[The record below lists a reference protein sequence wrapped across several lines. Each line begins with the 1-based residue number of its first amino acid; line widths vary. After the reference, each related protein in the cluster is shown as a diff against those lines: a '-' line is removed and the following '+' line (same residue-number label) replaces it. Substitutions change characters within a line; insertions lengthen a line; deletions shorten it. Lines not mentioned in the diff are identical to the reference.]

1 MVTTSSYNEKDIVVT
16 KGLEGLRLRPAMY
29 IGNLE
34 NGRFSILKEILDNAL
49 DEATSG
55 FSKKVGCILYD
66 DGKDSCLVYDEGRG
80 IPVGPH
86 PDEPEKSTMEIVF
99 TQLHAGGKLKKGA
112 YSSGSV
118 GTHGIGSSATNAL
131 SDYFQAW
138 TFRDGKWYTQT
149 YSKGIPTSKVTTIP
163 STKLPIPL
171 KKGTIVKFTPDSLI
185 LKKRLDT
192 IQVSEYMENC
202 SFLNSGV
209 IFELTDIRGNIK
221 TFKSK
226 GLIDFVKKITSST
239 DENGESTEKFE
250 NLGNPFIFSNEQ
262 VDVALQWFESED
274 SNLTSWVNSNKTIEG
289 GTHLNGLIRL
299 ITTSFGDFAK
309 KKNYKPEDLRVGLY
323 GGLNIKIAEPQ
334 FDSQTKEKLINPEAD
349 KMVFDILRK
358 DFLKYLEKN
367 KSFVK
372 RVIDRANEMRSI
384 YNKFANEKKALSKIK
399 TRGKQALP
407 PPSKFII
414 SNCKDDSLR
423 ELMICEG
430 DSAGGSARQARNPYY
445 QEILKLRGKILNTA
459 KAPLSKVYES
469 ADIVNILKALGFD
482 PINKEHRCRVG
493 KVIFLTDADVDGC
506 LDGDTRILT
515 LDGKNPTI
523 KELTE
528 KFEKDQ
534 QPFYVYSVDDNKNL
548 VVGKA
553 INPRITR
560 TVDKLIELTL
570 SNDEKIK
577 CTLDHKWLVNNPDKN
592 DPDLVWIGNLPYK
605 LAKDLTEKDSI
616 RSVYFENQ
624 ISRKDFRVISKRI
637 IEETK
642 KVYCLTVPKYHNFM
656 VDDGKG
662 NGICSANSH
671 ISTLLLTLIKM
682 YYPELLEQG
691 KVFAV
696 DAPLFIGK
704 TRTKTI
710 YGEDYQDLV
719 KKAGNEKIQSVTRLK
734 GWGESLNFDTLINT
748 DNGVKAI
755 QNITSER
762 VEIPSGNEKPVMLSL
777 YEEREC
783 RKIITREGYE
793 ISGNPE
799 HPFLV
804 LSKSGYLTWKKMKDI
819 DSRYD
824 YVAISRGN
832 KVFSESELFFDFK
845 PEIKKNYEI
854 DNFQFP
860 KQMTKDLARLLGYFI
875 GDGDGCKT
883 ISSGVYKDVAEDQIR
898 CIKSCFPQAN
908 PILEKQHICKD
919 GKPFYSITTCA
930 WAKKGVKKL
939 IGDFFNY
946 VGLKGVATTKEIPW
960 SILQSKKEYV
970 AEFLKGLFECDGY
983 VNNFKCEYYTASTKL
998 HDQVKLL
1005 LLNFGIITSSSKR
1018 KRRLNPF
1025 SGKTNNIPANTLF
1038 ITSEN
1043 IDIFWKE
1050 IGVVSKEKI
1059 GRYSLKKRNTNN
1071 DTIPYVKTVLES
1083 YDKYRI
1089 RKYQPL
1095 FKINGKSIKA
1105 LVSVKGLDQNLTYSK
1120 IQKKENFV
1128 EEVAKL
1134 DKNLAQ
1140 TLEYSIKNHIFWSP
1154 VVSNRK
1160 CSEKVK
1166 QADLSMPNSENS
1178 FEGHCY
1184 VANGFVVHNCD
1195 ANLLHDLAFNPNTRK
1210 LIRIKDVSGADF
1222 EYFKKIVGEDSEVR
1236 KQLLESL

>member
-1 MVTTSSYNEKDIVVT
+1 MVTSYNEKDIVVT

-118 GTHGIGSSATNAL
+118 GCFTGDTRLKLLDGTYPTFEELWKKWEKDHQKFWVFSKNIEKSKHDFQINQCYGVYRTKQVTKLAIITLDNGEVIKCTIDHPFMKYDGDYIEAKDIQPGQSLSGLHWKFDKDNYEVYRVYPSEKIEESSKRAQYKSFGKAVHRRVADLIGLKRQKSFEHIHHINHNRNDNRPENLQILNRSEHFWADQNDHKAHEIFHSHAHQNNSQIMKNLNIKYNLTKENTKKKMLKCAARAILTYGKLTAQTYDSCRGWCYPRYFTVVPLYFTEKDLEKNAYSYIQKHGKDYILKYKLEKDYPNSPVANIGNHQVASIKFIDCEPTWVYGMSVENDHNYLLAAGVFVKNTHGIGSSATNAL

-163 STKLPIPL
+163 STKLPISL
-171 KKGTIVKFTPDSLI
+171 KKGTIVKFTPDSSI
-185 LKKRLDT
+185 LKKRLDV

-209 IFELTDIRGNIK
+209 IFELIDIKGNLK

-226 GLIDFVKKITSST
+226 GLIDFVKKITSSI

-262 VDVALQWFESED
+262 VDVALQWFESDD

-459 KAPLSKVYES
+459 KAQLSKVYES
-469 ADIVNILKALGFD
+469 ADIINILKALGFD
-482 PINKEHRCRVG
+482 PVNKEHRCRVG
-493 KVIFLTDADVDGC
+493 KVIFLTDADVDG
-506 LDGDTRILT
+506 
-515 LDGKNPTI
+515 
-523 KELTE
+523 E
-528 KFEKDQ
+528 
-534 QPFYVYSVDDNKNL
+534 
-548 VVGKA
+548 
-553 INPRITR
+553 
-560 TVDKLIELTL
+560 
-570 SNDEKIK
+570 
-577 CTLDHKWLVNNPDKN
+577 
-592 DPDLVWIGNLPYK
+592 
-605 LAKDLTEKDSI
+605 
-616 RSVYFENQ
+616 
-624 ISRKDFRVISKRI
+624 
-637 IEETK
+637 
-642 KVYCLTVPKYHNFM
+642 
-656 VDDGKG
+656 
-662 NGICSANSH
+662 H

-704 TRTKTI
+704 TRTRTI
-710 YGEDYQDLV
+710 YGEDYQNLV

-734 GWGESLNFDTLINT
+734 GWGEAD
-748 DNGVKAI
+748 
-755 QNITSER
+755 
-762 VEIPSGNEKPVMLSL
+762 
-777 YEEREC
+777 
-783 RKIITREGYE
+783 
-793 ISGNPE
+793 
-799 HPFLV
+799 
-804 LSKSGYLTWKKMKDI
+804 
-819 DSRYD
+819 
-824 YVAISRGN
+824 
-832 KVFSESELFFDFK
+832 
-845 PEIKKNYEI
+845 
-854 DNFQFP
+854 
-860 KQMTKDLARLLGYFI
+860 
-875 GDGDGCKT
+875 
-883 ISSGVYKDVAEDQIR
+883 AE
-898 CIKSCFPQAN
+898 
-908 PILEKQHICKD
+908 
-919 GKPFYSITTCA
+919 
-930 WAKKGVKKL
+930 
-939 IGDFFNY
+939 
-946 VGLKGVATTKEIPW
+946 
-960 SILQSKKEYV
+960 
-970 AEFLKGLFECDGY
+970 
-983 VNNFKCEYYTASTKL
+983 
-998 HDQVKLL
+998 
-1005 LLNFGIITSSSKR
+1005 
-1018 KRRLNPF
+1018 
-1025 SGKTNNIPANTLF
+1025 
-1038 ITSEN
+1038 
-1043 IDIFWKE
+1043 
-1050 IGVVSKEKI
+1050 
-1059 GRYSLKKRNTNN
+1059 
-1071 DTIPYVKTVLES
+1071 
-1083 YDKYRI
+1083 
-1089 RKYQPL
+1089 
-1095 FKINGKSIKA
+1095 
-1105 LVSVKGLDQNLTYSK
+1105 
-1120 IQKKENFV
+1120 
-1128 EEVAKL
+1128 
-1134 DKNLAQ
+1134 
-1140 TLEYSIKNHIFWSP
+1140 
-1154 VVSNRK
+1154 
-1160 CSEKVK
+1160 
-1166 QADLSMPNSENS
+1166 
-1178 FEGHCY
+1178 
-1184 VANGFVVHNCD
+1184 
-1195 ANLLHDLAFNPNTRK
+1195 LLHDLAFNPATRK
-1210 LIRIKDVSGADF
+1210 LIRITNVSGADF
-1222 EYFKKIVGEDSEVR
+1222 EYFKKIVGEDSKVR

>member
-171 KKGTIVKFTPDSLI
+171 KKGTIVKFTPDPSI
-185 LKKRLDT
+185 LKKRLDI

-209 IFELTDIRGNIK
+209 IFELTDIKGNLK

-262 VDVALQWFESED
+262 VDIALQWFESD
-274 SNLTSWVNSNKTIEG
+274 ASNLTSWVNSNKTIEG

-423 ELMICEG
+423 ELMICLSGDTKILDVRGRSFKIRDLAENQPNEFYGFGVDEQTKEIRPTKLWNFRKTRENAELVRVHLDNDTYFDCTLDHRILCKDSKNGKFNIFYTEAKDLKPKQSLIGLKEDLNIIDVEFLTKHEDVYCCNSDTHNFFLKNGICVHNCEG

-469 ADIVNILKALGFD
+469 ADIINILKALGFD
-482 PINKEHRCRVG
+482 PVNKEHRCRVG
-493 KVIFLTDADVDGC
+493 KVIFLTDADVDG
-506 LDGDTRILT
+506 
-515 LDGKNPTI
+515 
-523 KELTE
+523 E
-528 KFEKDQ
+528 
-534 QPFYVYSVDDNKNL
+534 
-548 VVGKA
+548 
-553 INPRITR
+553 
-560 TVDKLIELTL
+560 
-570 SNDEKIK
+570 
-577 CTLDHKWLVNNPDKN
+577 
-592 DPDLVWIGNLPYK
+592 
-605 LAKDLTEKDSI
+605 
-616 RSVYFENQ
+616 
-624 ISRKDFRVISKRI
+624 
-637 IEETK
+637 
-642 KVYCLTVPKYHNFM
+642 
-656 VDDGKG
+656 
-662 NGICSANSH
+662 H

-704 TRTKTI
+704 TRTRTI

-734 GWGESLNFDTLINT
+734 GWGEAN
-748 DNGVKAI
+748 
-755 QNITSER
+755 
-762 VEIPSGNEKPVMLSL
+762 
-777 YEEREC
+777 
-783 RKIITREGYE
+783 
-793 ISGNPE
+793 
-799 HPFLV
+799 
-804 LSKSGYLTWKKMKDI
+804 
-819 DSRYD
+819 
-824 YVAISRGN
+824 
-832 KVFSESELFFDFK
+832 
-845 PEIKKNYEI
+845 
-854 DNFQFP
+854 
-860 KQMTKDLARLLGYFI
+860 
-875 GDGDGCKT
+875 
-883 ISSGVYKDVAEDQIR
+883 AE
-898 CIKSCFPQAN
+898 
-908 PILEKQHICKD
+908 
-919 GKPFYSITTCA
+919 
-930 WAKKGVKKL
+930 
-939 IGDFFNY
+939 
-946 VGLKGVATTKEIPW
+946 
-960 SILQSKKEYV
+960 
-970 AEFLKGLFECDGY
+970 
-983 VNNFKCEYYTASTKL
+983 
-998 HDQVKLL
+998 
-1005 LLNFGIITSSSKR
+1005 
-1018 KRRLNPF
+1018 
-1025 SGKTNNIPANTLF
+1025 
-1038 ITSEN
+1038 
-1043 IDIFWKE
+1043 
-1050 IGVVSKEKI
+1050 
-1059 GRYSLKKRNTNN
+1059 
-1071 DTIPYVKTVLES
+1071 
-1083 YDKYRI
+1083 
-1089 RKYQPL
+1089 
-1095 FKINGKSIKA
+1095 
-1105 LVSVKGLDQNLTYSK
+1105 
-1120 IQKKENFV
+1120 
-1128 EEVAKL
+1128 
-1134 DKNLAQ
+1134 
-1140 TLEYSIKNHIFWSP
+1140 
-1154 VVSNRK
+1154 
-1160 CSEKVK
+1160 
-1166 QADLSMPNSENS
+1166 
-1178 FEGHCY
+1178 
-1184 VANGFVVHNCD
+1184 
-1195 ANLLHDLAFNPNTRK
+1195 LLHDLAFNPSTRK

>member
-86 PDEPEKSTMEIVF
+86 PDDPEKSTMEIVF

-131 SDYFQAW
+131 SDYFQSW

-171 KKGTIVKFTPDSLI
+171 KKGTIVKFTPDSSI

-209 IFELTDIRGNIK
+209 IFELTDIKGNLK

-226 GLIDFVKKITSST
+226 GLIDFVKKITSSI

-262 VDVALQWFESED
+262 VDVALQWFESDD

-423 ELMICEG
+423 ELMVCEG

-469 ADIVNILKALGFD
+469 ADIINILKALGFD
-482 PINKEHRCRVG
+482 PVNKEHRCRVG

-570 SNDEKIK
+570 SNGEKIK

-605 LAKDLTEKDSI
+605 LAKDLTENDSI
-616 RSVYFENQ
+616 RSVYFENGNP

-642 KVYCLTVPKYHNFM
+642 EVYCLTVPKYHNFM

-734 GWGESLNFDTLINT
+734 GWGEAN
-748 DNGVKAI
+748 
-755 QNITSER
+755 
-762 VEIPSGNEKPVMLSL
+762 
-777 YEEREC
+777 
-783 RKIITREGYE
+783 
-793 ISGNPE
+793 
-799 HPFLV
+799 
-804 LSKSGYLTWKKMKDI
+804 
-819 DSRYD
+819 
-824 YVAISRGN
+824 
-832 KVFSESELFFDFK
+832 
-845 PEIKKNYEI
+845 
-854 DNFQFP
+854 
-860 KQMTKDLARLLGYFI
+860 
-875 GDGDGCKT
+875 
-883 ISSGVYKDVAEDQIR
+883 AE
-898 CIKSCFPQAN
+898 
-908 PILEKQHICKD
+908 
-919 GKPFYSITTCA
+919 
-930 WAKKGVKKL
+930 
-939 IGDFFNY
+939 
-946 VGLKGVATTKEIPW
+946 
-960 SILQSKKEYV
+960 
-970 AEFLKGLFECDGY
+970 
-983 VNNFKCEYYTASTKL
+983 
-998 HDQVKLL
+998 
-1005 LLNFGIITSSSKR
+1005 
-1018 KRRLNPF
+1018 
-1025 SGKTNNIPANTLF
+1025 
-1038 ITSEN
+1038 
-1043 IDIFWKE
+1043 
-1050 IGVVSKEKI
+1050 
-1059 GRYSLKKRNTNN
+1059 
-1071 DTIPYVKTVLES
+1071 
-1083 YDKYRI
+1083 
-1089 RKYQPL
+1089 
-1095 FKINGKSIKA
+1095 
-1105 LVSVKGLDQNLTYSK
+1105 
-1120 IQKKENFV
+1120 
-1128 EEVAKL
+1128 
-1134 DKNLAQ
+1134 
-1140 TLEYSIKNHIFWSP
+1140 
-1154 VVSNRK
+1154 
-1160 CSEKVK
+1160 
-1166 QADLSMPNSENS
+1166 
-1178 FEGHCY
+1178 
-1184 VANGFVVHNCD
+1184 
-1195 ANLLHDLAFNPNTRK
+1195 LLHDLAFNPNTRK